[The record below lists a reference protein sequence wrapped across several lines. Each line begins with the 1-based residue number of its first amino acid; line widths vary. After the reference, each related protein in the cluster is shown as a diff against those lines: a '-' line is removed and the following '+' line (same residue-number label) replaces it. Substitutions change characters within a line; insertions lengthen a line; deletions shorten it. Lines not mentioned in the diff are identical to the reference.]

1 MTVWVIV
8 IGGETTQSTEDKTTL
23 FHLFHIDA
31 IPFHP
36 FHISTLKAGLIYIEG
51 PHPVPPIPHLH
62 PESGAYIYISPTFRV
77 EMWNGWNRMWAF
89 YIYKARFQGGDVEWV
104 EWNGIYVE

>member
-36 FHISTLKAGLIYIEG
+36 FHISTLKVGLIYI
-51 PHPVPPIPHLH
+51 
-62 PESGAYIYISPTFRV
+62 
-77 EMWNGWNRMWAF
+77 
-89 YIYKARFQGGDVEWV
+89 YIYKPHFQGGDVEWV

>member
-36 FHISTLKAGLIYIEG
+36 FHISTLKVGLIYIEG

-62 PESGAYIYISPTFRV
+62 PESGAYIYKPH
-77 EMWNGWNRMWAF
+77 
-89 YIYKARFQGGDVEWV
+89 FQGGDVEWV
-104 EWNGIYVE
+104 EQDVGLLYI

>member
-31 IPFHP
+31 I
-36 FHISTLKAGLIYIEG
+36 I
-51 PHPVPPIPHLH
+51 
-62 PESGAYIYISPTFRV
+62 
-77 EMWNGWNRMWAF
+77 
-89 YIYKARFQGGDVEWV
+89 YIYKAHFQGGDVEWV
-104 EWNGIYVE
+104 EQDVWIKPKLPCGMGGMRHSLQTVFSKRGRPLVTFQSSNLAT